1 MKRILG
7 FPVHAHWTLILMPAL
22 LALSG
27 LGSALL
33 AVAVSVLSHEAAHAL
48 AARAA
53 GVRVK
58 ELLLTPFGG
67 ALRIE
72 GLWGFRPGQVALV
85 AMAGPAAS
93 LVVMACAATLAY
105 AGLVSPRAAGEWVR
119 VNLMLAAFNLLPA
132 LPLDGG
138 RLMTASLGK
147 SLGASKALRVGVMLG
162 QALGIA
168 MLALAVWQFAAARKV
183 NLTIILCALYVLW
196 SGPAEKRSADGAEL
210 LSLLARR
217 DELKEEGVL
226 PLTWIAADQS
236 LRCQDAVRRLRAR
249 RVHRIAVYGD
259 GMCLMGA
266 VEEQEL
272 IAAVRRG
279 EPDTIGELALK
290 RKIPLDTPRSNRYNN
305 VCSI

>member
-1 MKRILG
+1 MIKALG
-7 FPVHAHWTLILMPAL
+7 FPVRAHWTLLLMPPL

-33 AVAVSVLSHEAAHAL
+33 AACASVLIHEAAHAL

-72 GLWGFRPGQVALV
+72 GLWSFRPGQVAAV
-85 AMAGPAAS
+85 ALAGPAAS
-93 LVVMACAATLAY
+93 LFVMTLSATLAY
-105 AGLVSPRAAGEWVR
+105 AGAVSPRVAGEWVR
-119 VNLMLAAFNLLPA
+119 INLMLAAFNLMPA

-147 SLGASKALRVGVMLG
+147 SLGAGKALRVGVALG
-162 QALGIA
+162 RALGIA
-168 MLALAVWQFAAARKV
+168 MLALAVWQFAASRKL
-183 NLTIILCALYVLW
+183 NLTIVLCALYVLL

-236 LRCQDAVRRLRAR
+236 VRCQDAMRRLRAR
-249 RVHRIAVYGD
+249 RVHRIAVYDD
-259 GMCLMGA
+259 GMRLMGS
-266 VEEQEL
+266 VEEREL

-279 EPDTIGELALK
+279 EPDTIGELASK
-290 RKIPLDTPRSNRYNN
+290 RKIPLDTPRVSRYNIS
-305 VCSI
+305 C